1 MMWYDIVFTPA
12 FCTVATFYCVLEWII
27 LFGPAPML
35 RGVPLVGRLCIVG
48 IIHAVLTLALCL
60 SFSGLGAAIL
70 SLDYDAV
77 STVVSSYLSEVS
89 SPPGENL
96 NIVLIHSSAFFL
108 VDCVPNL
115 LLNPGGAAGP
125 AILHHIASFAAL
137 GSAAVDHQYQRAT
150 LAFLFIMEFANP
162 CMCLNML
169 LKDMGAVDSW
179 VFAVNEWLFELLFLV
194 DRVIIAPYVTYRWL
208 MLPGEF
214 PAIML
219 GAMAFVHLFT
229 LLFTPLILRNMWK
242 RMKGERR
249 SDKKK
254 TG

>member
-1 MMWYDIVFTPA
+1 MGVLLSTTNTSAPPWHSCSSWSLPTPA
-12 FCTVATFYCVLEWII
+12 
-27 LFGPAPML
+27 
-35 RGVPLVGRLCIVG
+35 
-48 IIHAVLTLALCL
+48 
-60 SFSGLGAAIL
+60 
-70 SLDYDAV
+70 
-77 STVVSSYLSEVS
+77 
-89 SPPGENL
+89 
-96 NIVLIHSSAFFL
+96 
-108 VDCVPNL
+108 
-115 LLNPGGAAGP
+115 
-125 AILHHIASFAAL
+125 
-137 GSAAVDHQYQRAT
+137 
-150 LAFLFIMEFANP
+150 
-162 CMCLNML
+162 CLNML